1 MKQIKFTLN
10 NKLNVILAPSHKSPV
25 VSVQIWVKTGSADE
39 AKGEEGISHFIEHL
53 VFKGT
58 DKYGVGEI
66 ASTVEA
72 SGGEL
77 NAYTSFDQTVF
88 YVTISKNYSD
98 VALDVI
104 SQMMGFPKFDGK
116 EIDSEREVV
125 CEEIKMGMDSPS
137 RAGSQMLFS
146 SVYKKHPYGIP
157 VIGYD
162 KNVRGWSWK
171 KIKKYYADRYT
182 PSNMCLV
189 ITGDFNI
196 GEMKAKVKEYYS
208 PIKLTKLVK
217 KSRKKEPAIT
227 KPGFSAIQKTFPE
240 KQMYL
245 SFPAPSVKHKDVP
258 ALDVLSQIL
267 GLGDTSRLVQKL
279 RLEQA
284 LVNSVGVFNY
294 SPQDPGLFAVS
305 AKYTEQDPEIIFKN
319 IWTEIEKV
327 KQFGVQDSEIK
338 RAVVSL
344 LTDQFYGIET
354 VDGIAQRIGS
364 SQFYLGDSRAHEKYL
379 KAVQKLKPKDIQK
392 MAQKY
397 LVKNKVQ
404 MALMSPDNVAKSKE
418 ILKKGYS
425 LWPTVAMDKKVHA
438 VKPEKSKKESI
449 AFHSR
454 PAKNENAVERI
465 HTSKGTEILFLENKE
480 IPTFSA
486 KLIFGGG
493 ARLESSDKMGLTEML
508 QRTWLTKTKTKDEL
522 QISTIIED
530 SAGAVSPFAGK
541 NTIGMSVHG
550 LQHFEDKL
558 LGLAQELFTDF
569 DIDPTA
575 FEREKTILKTQIQS
589 QQDKPSTLCVQQF
602 NRKMFPNHPLSFDS
616 MGTPETVDRL
626 KVEDA
631 AQLMRRSLR
640 EKNMQLCV
648 VGDFNKK
655 KWIKAAEQIE
665 NLFARGQAGR
675 LQDQF
680 DVKPIQKREKIF
692 LEKDKEQSHVIV
704 GWHALSLTDPDRY
717 VLQVIQAVMA
727 GQGGRLFL
735 ELRDKNS
742 LAYSVSPIK
751 MESLETG
758 YFGGYIA
765 CSPEKVDK
773 SIELFDQEFKKI
785 CNEKIPQAELER
797 AQKYLIGQ
805 HDIGLQRKSAI
816 CNLISFEHFYG
827 NSYQESM
834 NVAQEYSK
842 IAVEDVQRVSKY
854 IFNKPSIISIVG
866 RNQTAV

>member
-1 MKQIKFTLN
+1 MKQIKFTLK
-10 NKLNVILAPSHKSPV
+10 NKLKVILAPSHKSPV
-25 VSVQIWVKTGSADE
+25 VSVQMWVKTGSADE
-39 AKGEEGISHFIEHL
+39 SKGEEGISHFIEHL

-58 DKYGVGEI
+58 DTYGVGEI

-88 YVTISKNYSD
+88 YVTISKNYAD
-98 VALDVI
+98 VALDTI

-146 SVYKKHPYGIP
+146 SVYKRHPYGIP
-157 VIGYD
+157 VIGYE
-162 KNVRGWSWK
+162 KNVRGWSHK
-171 KIKKYYADRYT
+171 KIKKYYTDRYT

-189 ITGDFNI
+189 ITGDFNPV
-196 GEMKAKVKEYYS
+196 EMKAKVIEIYS
-208 PIKLTKLVK
+208 KIKLTKLVK
-217 KSRKKEPAIT
+217 KARKKEPVIA
-227 KPGFSAIQKTFPE
+227 KPGFTAIQKAFPE
-240 KQMYL
+240 KQLYL

-258 ALDVLSQIL
+258 ALDILSQIL

-284 LVNSVGVFNY
+284 LVNSIGVFNY
-294 SPQDPGLFAVS
+294 SPQDPGLFS
-305 AKYTEQDPEIIFKN
+305 ISIKYTEQDPKEFFSR
-319 IWTEIEKV
+319 IWLEIERV
-327 KQFGVQDSEIK
+327 KQFGVRDSEIK
-338 RAVVSL
+338 RAIVSL
-344 LTDQFYGIET
+344 MTDQFYGIET

-364 SQFYLGDSRAHEKYL
+364 SQFYLGDSYAHEKYL

-397 LVKNKVQ
+397 LVKNKLQ
-404 MALMSPDNVAKSKE
+404 MSLMSPDTESVSKA
-418 ILKKGYS
+418 ILKDGYS
-425 LWPTVAMDKKVHA
+425 KWSTAALDKKTYVF
-438 VKPEKSKKESI
+438 KPEKSKKENI
-449 AFHSR
+449 TFKPIVKKEH
-454 PAKNENAVERI
+454 NEVERI
-465 HTSKGTEILFLENKE
+465 HTTKGTEILFLENRE

-486 KLIFGGG
+486 KFIFGGG
-493 ARLESSDKMGLTEML
+493 ARLETAEKMGLTEML

-530 SAGAVSPFAGK
+530 SAGSISPFAGK
-541 NTIGMSVHG
+541 NTIGMSIHG
-550 LQHFEDKL
+550 LKHFEDKL

-569 DIDPTA
+569 EIDESA
-575 FEREKTILKTQIQS
+575 FDREKAVLKTQIQS
-589 QQDKPSTLCVQQF
+589 ALDKPSTLCVQQF
-602 NRKMFPNHPLSFDS
+602 NRKMFPNHPLSFDT
-616 MGTPETVDRL
+616 MGTQETLNGLSVA
-626 KVEDA
+626 DA
-631 AQLMRRSLR
+631 TQLFRKSLR
-640 EKNMQLCV
+640 EQNMQLCV
-648 VGDFNKK
+648 VGDYDKK

-665 NLFARGQAGR
+665 NLFDRKQTGR
-675 LQDQF
+675 LNQQF
-680 DVKPIQKREKIF
+680 DVKPLQQREKFFI
-692 LEKDKEQSHVIV
+692 EKDKEQSHVIV
-704 GWHALSLTDPDRY
+704 GWHALNLTDPDRY

-785 CNEKIPQAELER
+785 CAQRIPQAELER

-805 HDIGLQRKSAI
+805 HDIGLQRKSSI

-827 NSYQESM
+827 NDFHESM

-842 IAVEDVQRVSKY
+842 ITVKDVQRVAQS
-854 IFNKPSIISIVG
+854 IFTKPSIISVVG
-866 RNQTAV
+866 RDLSA

>member
-1 MKQIKFTLN
+1 MKQIKFTLK

-25 VSVQIWVKTGSADE
+25 VSVQMWVKTGSADE

-58 DKYGVGEI
+58 DTYGVGEI

-98 VALDVI
+98 VALDTI
-104 SQMMGFPKFDGK
+104 SQMMGFPKFDGQ

-146 SVYKKHPYGIP
+146 SVYRKHPYGIP
-157 VIGYD
+157 VIGYE
-162 KNVRGWSWK
+162 KNVRGWSHK

-189 ITGDFNI
+189 ITGDFVPA
-196 GEMKAKVKEYYS
+196 EMKTKVTEIYS
-208 PIKLTKLVK
+208 KIKLTKLVK
-217 KSRKKEPAIT
+217 KSRKKEPAIKKST
-227 KPGFSAIQKTFPE
+227 FTAAQKAFPE
-240 KQMYL
+240 KQLYL
-245 SFPAPSVKHKDVP
+245 TFPAPAVKHKDVP
-258 ALDVLSQIL
+258 ALDILSQIL

-294 SPQDPGLFAVS
+294 SPQDPGLFALSV
-305 AKYTEQDPEIIFKN
+305 KYTAQDPQVIFEK
-319 IWTEIEKV
+319 IWLEIERV
-327 KQFGVQDSEIK
+327 KQFGVQDIEIK
-338 RAVVSL
+338 RAIVSL

-364 SQFYLGDSRAHEKYL
+364 SQFYFGDSSAHEKYL

-397 LVKNKVQ
+397 LVKSKMQ
-404 MALMSPDNVAKSKE
+404 MALMSPDKEETSKE
-418 ILKKGYS
+418 ILKKGYATWS
-425 LWPTVAMDKKVHA
+425 TAALDKKVFA
-438 VKPEKSKKESI
+438 VKSEKTKKENIVFKSVI
-449 AFHSR
+449 QKESNVIEKIQTA
-454 PAKNENAVERI
+454 
-465 HTSKGTEILFLENKE
+465 KGTEILFLENKE

-486 KLIFGGG
+486 KFIFGGG
-493 ARLESSDKMGLTEML
+493 ARLETSDKMGLTEML
-508 QRTWLTKTKTKDEL
+508 QRAWLTKTKTKDEL

-530 SAGAVSPFAGK
+530 SAGSISPFGGK

-550 LQHFEDKL
+550 LKHFEEKL
-558 LGLAQELFTDF
+558 LGLTQELFTDF
-569 DIDPTA
+569 AIDQDA

-589 QQDKPSTLCVQQF
+589 ALDKPSTLCVQQF
-602 NRKMFPNHPLSFDS
+602 NRKMFPNHPLSFDT
-616 MGTPETVDRL
+616 MGTQETIDHLTVA
-626 KVEDA
+626 DA
-631 AQLMRRSLR
+631 GQMFRQSLR

-648 VGDFNKK
+648 VGDYDKK

-665 NLFARGQAGR
+665 NLFDRQQKGR
-675 LQDQF
+675 LNDQF
-680 DVKPIQKREKIF
+680 KIEPLQKRESFFI
-692 LEKDKEQSHVIV
+692 EKDKEQSHVIV
-704 GWHALSLTDPDRY
+704 GWHALNLTHPDRY

-765 CSPEKVDK
+765 CSPEKVEK
-773 SIELFDQEFKKI
+773 SIELFDQEFTKI
-785 CNEKIPQAELER
+785 CNEKMPQAELER

-805 HDIGLQRKSAI
+805 HDIGLQRKSSI
-816 CNLISFEHFYG
+816 CNLISFENFYG
-827 NSYQESM
+827 NDYSESM
-834 NVAQEYSK
+834 NVAKEYLK
-842 IAVEDVQRVSKY
+842 ITVEDVQRVSR
-854 IFNKPSIISIVG
+854 FLFSKPSIISIVG
-866 RNQTAV
+866 RKTA